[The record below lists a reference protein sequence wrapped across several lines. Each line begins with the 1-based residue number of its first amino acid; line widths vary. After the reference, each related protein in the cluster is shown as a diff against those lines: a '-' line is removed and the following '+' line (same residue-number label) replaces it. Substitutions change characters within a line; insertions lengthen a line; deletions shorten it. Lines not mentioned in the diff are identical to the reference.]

1 MKIGIIISTA
11 LFIIGVLLVLAQM
24 WFSPWDKI
32 LFDKIIFTIGGLFII
47 TLVVSFVYK
56 EYKES
61 KKLKSGGDMD

>member
-1 MKIGIIISTA
+1 MKTGIIISTA
-11 LFIIGVLLVLAQM
+11 LFITGVLLSLAEL
-24 WFSPWDKI
+24 WFRPWDMI
-32 LFDKIIFTIGGLFII
+32 LFTKIIFTIGGFFII